1 MSAIEMYANII
12 EGEGLIVGRF
22 PDDTHRLCFHYE
34 GDDYEL
40 FTYDDDSDFIRI
52 SATYSIPGAIL
63 RAVTLRETNEFT
75 RKMKV
80 VKSTIVTKRDV
91 VIGAEASIGEPET
104 LRPKTDTKSYN
115 DVVTYAE

>member
-75 RKMKV
+75 RKIKV
-80 VKSTIVTKRDV
+80 LKSTIVTKRGV
-91 VIGAEASIGEPET
+91 IIGAEAFVGESET
-104 LRPKTDTKSYN
+104 LRPKAD
-115 DVVTYAE
+115 AE

>member
-1 MSAIEMYANII
+1 MREAY
-12 EGEGLIVGRF
+12 
-22 PDDTHRLCFHYE
+22 D
-34 GDDYEL
+34 EL
-40 FTYDDDSDFIRI
+40 RSIAAPKAKGI
-52 SATYSIPGAIL
+52 S

-80 VKSTIVTKRDV
+80 VKSTIVTKSDV